1 MTEDSPQN
9 EALSSN
15 APPEMESLAQ
25 TIKAVVLPLDQFE
38 RVMDALREAPHRY
51 ADSVIKE
58 LRGVQVHDIK
68 VSTPT
73 KQ

>member
-1 MTEDSPQN
+1 MTEDSPK
-9 EALSSN
+9 
-15 APPEMESLAQ
+15 PESPSKPEPQLEQS
-25 TIKAVVLPLDQFE
+25 TIKAVVIPMDQFE

-51 ADSVIKE
+51 ADSVIRE

-68 VSTPT
+68 VATPI